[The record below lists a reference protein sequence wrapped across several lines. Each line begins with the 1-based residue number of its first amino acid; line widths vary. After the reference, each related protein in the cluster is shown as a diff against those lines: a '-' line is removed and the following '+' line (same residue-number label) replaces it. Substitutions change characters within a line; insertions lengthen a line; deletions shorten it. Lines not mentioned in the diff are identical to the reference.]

1 MKSQGLR
8 KYGSPPFRLAVIH
21 GGPGAPG
28 EMKPVAE
35 ELSSGVGV
43 LEPFQTE
50 LSIEDQVDELK
61 DTLEKAGDIPVTLIG
76 YSWGAWLSIIFS
88 AIYPALVEKI
98 VLVGSPPF
106 REKYAD
112 QIVDARFKRLGE
124 TEGEEL
130 RSLTGRLDKSG
141 EVGEEYLTRLGEL
154 AKKADSYDPIS
165 TGDELEDIE
174 VQPEVYRRIWTEAR
188 EVRRSGELLELA
200 QLVKSPVVAIHGDHD
215 PHPAE
220 GVREPLSQNVN
231 DFRFILLEE
240 CGHTPWIESNARD
253 KFYVILKSLIP

>member
-1 MKSQGLR
+1 MRPEGPR
-8 KYGSPPFRLAVIH
+8 KYGNPPFRVAVIH

-35 ELSSGVGV
+35 ELSSGVGM

-50 LSIEDQVDELK
+50 LSIEDQVDELR
-61 DTLEKAGDIPVTLIG
+61 DDLEKAGDIPLTLIG

-98 VLVGSPPF
+98 ILVGSPPF

-112 QIVDARFKRLGE
+112 QIAETRSKRLDE
-124 TEGEEL
+124 SEREEL
-130 RSLTGRLDKSG
+130 RSLTDKLEKSDDP
-141 EVGEEYLTRLGEL
+141 GEESLTRLAEL
-154 AKKADSYDPIS
+154 AKKADSYNPIPTAEAS
-165 TGDELEDIE
+165 LEVEL
-174 VQPEVYRRIWTEAR
+174 QPEVYRRIWAEAK

-200 QLVKSPVVAIHGDHD
+200 QLVKSPVVAVHGDHD

-220 GVREPLSQNVN
+220 GVREPLSQNVD

-253 KFYVILKSLIP
+253 KFFVILEGLIP